1 MDDRRWYEALALM
14 TDEVSHHHSVL
25 AGSEEAVEQRMRN
38 RYPDAVVILVR
49 EQRGTLLTVSFEET

>member
-14 TDEVSHHHSVL
+14 ADEVSHHHSIL
-25 AGSEEAVEQRMRN
+25 AESEEAIEQRMRN

-49 EQRGTLLTVSFEET
+49 EQRGTPLTLRFEET